1 VELKSLSDLVLV
13 SEVKILVK
21 KEQSLTLE
29 ILKYLRE
36 IELRRLRKGRRRRRR
51 ALA

>member
-1 VELKSLSDLVLV
+1 VELKSLSDLALV

-29 ILKYLRE
+29 ILKCLRE
-36 IELRRLRKGRRRRRR
+36 KESTEGREKR
-51 ALA
+51 A